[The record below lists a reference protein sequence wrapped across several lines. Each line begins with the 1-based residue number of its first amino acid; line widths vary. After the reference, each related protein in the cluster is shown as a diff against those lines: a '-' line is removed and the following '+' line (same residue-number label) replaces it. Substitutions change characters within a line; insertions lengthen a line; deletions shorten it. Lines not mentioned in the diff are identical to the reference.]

1 MIFQYP
7 IKHFQHTLLIDI
19 PLNMVSNCIICF
31 AFLWVLSHPGGFM
44 SFYLWFH
51 CISPAA
57 RVTLKQESSFYTLIM
72 CRRFFFFLKAMN
84 MRHSCTRRQVLW
96 RSQGGWTAVIG
107 AHCCRIVTL
116 TALGAELQPRHDLLE
131 FASADFILSHWRK
144 QGKRFQIV
152 LWKAVTA
159 LPPWVK

>member
-44 SFYLWFH
+44 SFYLWFY

-72 CRRFFFFLKAMN
+72 CRRFFFLKPWTCTIHALEGRYYEDPRVVGLQWLGHIVAGLWHEQLLVLSCSPDMIFLNLHQQISFFPTEENRAN
-84 MRHSCTRRQVLW
+84 
-96 RSQGGWTAVIG
+96 
-107 AHCCRIVTL
+107 
-116 TALGAELQPRHDLLE
+116 
-131 FASADFILSHWRK
+131 ASK
-144 QGKRFQIV
+144 
-152 LWKAVTA
+152 
-159 LPPWVK
+159 